1 MMHDACMRA
10 RPARQEAWPGMGMAA
25 RESEALKNHPPEEA
39 ELTRRGMAARRSC
52 PPADHSKAVHEVRLG
67 GAWRRAGRARK
78 APAVAPNRQ
87 PEGEGGDKA

>member
-52 PPADHSKAVHEVRLG
+52 PQSACGGSKSAT
-67 GAWRRAGRARK
+67 GR
-78 APAVAPNRQ
+78 
-87 PEGEGGDKA
+87 